1 MVPPCRFADTMSM
14 KLARWVFYAG
24 LLILPIYRGGYAD
37 MPPLILLACCAVS
50 LLLAS
55 FSPSRHGPSWPWAAL
70 TLWLA
75 WLGWQV
81 FQLTPLTPQLYGQL
95 SPATLAYHDAVAMAG
110 GEPRYSLSLA
120 PAQSFDLLIL
130 SLIYF
135 FVYVTAISVARDR
148 DSIRQILIVITIAAG
163 LEALFGALNLL
174 AGIGHPLLHPQNAH
188 QGVATGTFANRNHFA
203 AFLCVGFSAGVGLI
217 LGHRSTAD
225 NAVSWR
231 ARLRALLSLLT
242 SELVLYRVLLLAI
255 VIGVVLSQS
264 RMGNAALALAVTVLA
279 IAWLL
284 STRRAGSFGRGLIL
298 FLSIVVADVLLVSE
312 RYGLERVMERIE
324 QTDYESEV
332 RSIANDMSRTL
343 IARVGHTGT
352 GLGSY
357 PTLQESVRPEGFERS
372 FRHAHNDYYEFWIEA
387 GLPGFAILATLLLY
401 HALAAIRGLQAA
413 RSWRRATAAAVLAV
427 IAAGLLHAT
436 VEFNFRIPAYVAY
449 FVTMLALA
457 TRLKGRQ
464 LPHSIRRRLKPDDE
478 SRLKQDF
485 DIQEQ

>member
-1 MVPPCRFADTMSM
+1 MTMR
-14 KLARWVFYAG
+14 LARWVFFAG

-37 MPPLILLACCAVS
+37 MPPLILLACCAIS

-55 FSPSRHGPSWPWAAL
+55 FAPPSRPSSSWPWAAMA
-70 TLWLA
+70 LWIA
-75 WLGWQV
+75 WLGWQL
-81 FQLTPLTPQLYGQL
+81 FQLTPLTPQLFSQL
-95 SPATLAYHDAVAMAG
+95 SPATQAYHDAVTVAG
-110 GEPRYSLSLA
+110 GQARYTLSLA
-120 PAQSFDLLIL
+120 PAQSFELLIL
-130 SLIYF
+130 SLTYF
-135 FVYVTAISVARDR
+135 FVYVTATCIARDR
-148 DSIRQILIVITIAAG
+148 DSIRQVLIVITVAAG
-163 LEALFGALNLL
+163 LEAMFGALNLL
-174 AGIGHPLLHPQNAH
+174 AGIGHPMLHPDNAH

-203 AFLCVGFSAGVGLI
+203 AFLCLGFSAGVGLI
-217 LGHRSTAD
+217 LGHRSATG
-225 NAVSWR
+225 NAGSWR
-231 ARLRALLSLLT
+231 ARLRAILSLLT
-242 SELVLYRVLLLAI
+242 SELVLYRVLLLVI

-332 RSIANDMSRTL
+332 RSVANDMSRAL
-343 IARVGHTGT
+343 IANIGHIGT

-387 GLPGFAILATLLLY
+387 GLPGLAILASLLLY
-401 HALAAIRGLQAA
+401 HAWSAARALREA
-413 RSWRRATAAAVLAV
+413 RSWRRATGAAVLAI

-457 TRLKGRQ
+457 TRLQGRHK
-464 LPHSIRRRLKPDDE
+464 PRSIRRRLEPDNKR
-478 SRLKQDF
+478 RLEQDL
-485 DIQEQ
+485 DIQKQ